1 MHPTSSTETLAPRI
15 LDGMM
20 VSSTVAELRPWA
32 FMIDNQ
38 IDARPDEGLSS
49 ANVVFE
55 APVEGGITRF
65 LAIFDPLTE
74 PTVKIGAVRSSR
86 PYFVDWASSLH
97 AVYGHVGGSADALN
111 LIAQAPSSTLIDVNE
126 ISHASLAFWRDP
138 ARVSPHQVLT
148 TPARFASY
156 LGDIATSTVHNA
168 TWRYTDSSVPSST
181 APSVGSV
188 HIAYGGSYDVRW
200 TYDAKRNQYRRVQAV
215 KANTNDTIYATNVV
229 VIKTDAQILD
239 EKGRLKVRTIGGGEA
254 VIYRD
259 GKKFIGRWHRAANE
273 LIAFS
278 GMDGAY
284 LELRAGKTWIEVTT
298 DDLSFAGLDASGK

>member
-1 MHPTSSTETLAPRI
+1 M
-15 LDGMM
+15 
-20 VSSTVAELRPWA
+20 
-32 FMIDNQ
+32 
-38 IDARPDEGLSS
+38 
-49 ANVVFE
+49 
-55 APVEGGITRF
+55 
-65 LAIFDPLTE
+65 
-74 PTVKIGAVRSSR
+74 
-86 PYFVDWASSLH
+86 
-97 AVYGHVGGSADALN
+97 
-111 LIAQAPSSTLIDVNE
+111 
-126 ISHASLAFWRDP
+126 
-138 ARVSPHQVLT
+138 
-148 TPARFASY
+148 
-156 LGDIATSTVHNA
+156 
-168 TWRYTDSSVPSST
+168 
-181 APSVGSV
+181 
-188 HIAYGGSYDVRW
+188 
-200 TYDAKRNQYRRVQAV
+200 QAV